1 MSSYS
6 SLTTY
11 RKCPRLYGFGLLGY
25 KPIEVPEAMQTGTF
39 VHAAVAAH
47 FKSTSWAD
55 AIQNEAAEA
64 IDKLEK
70 LQDAD
75 KQKKAMKST
84 AAAAKRA
91 HKLASLYIGQWT
103 ADYSAPLTETW
114 VTLGPVR
121 GIIDLIAFYQEQR
134 VIVDYKTSKSPD
146 MRWYDV
152 SGQIDLYAYL
162 LSKQN
167 EGEAP
172 ALVIYDII
180 SDEGIYRQARPPRL
194 KAGQGL
200 YIAISNLPEAVEG
213 SVDIAI
219 ATGAHLT
226 FDCPQRCDFWLPC
239 WLLET
244 ADWSAC
250 QDYLGA
256 NYMKEEKVETK

>member
-25 KPIEVPEAMQTGTF
+25 KPIEIPEAIQTGSF
-39 VHAAVAAH
+39 VHTAIAAH
-47 FKSTSWAD
+47 FRNADWQLAIDTVWEEACNLIQKSSLEADKATKALKSTSAS
-55 AIQNEAAEA
+55 
-64 IDKLEK
+64 L
-70 LQDAD
+70 
-75 KQKKAMKST
+75 
-84 AAAAKRA
+84 KRA
-91 HKLASLYIGQWT
+91 KDLASRYISQWT
-103 ADYSAPLTETW
+103 ADYSAPLVETW
-114 VTLGPVR
+114 VELGPVR
-121 GIIDLIAFYQEQR
+121 GIIDLIAYYQEQR

-167 EGEAP
+167 KGEAP
-172 ALVIYDII
+172 ASVIYDII

-194 KAGQGL
+194 EAGQGL

-213 SVDIAI
+213 SVDVEIV
-219 ATGAHLT
+219 TGAHLT

-239 WLLET
+239 WLMET

-250 QDYLGA
+250 EDYL
-256 NYMKEEKVETK
+256 NSNFIKEEK